1 MSKAPLDELRK
12 FVKSLKS
19 AHSTVRVRFYIID
32 KQDKLVRNVFFYH
45 EGKTEFLCDA
55 HFRIVLLFFIN
66 SF

>member
-32 KQDKLVRNVFFYH
+32 KQDKIGQKCVF
-45 EGKTEFLCDA
+45 L
-55 HFRIVLLFFIN
+55 
-66 SF
+66 S